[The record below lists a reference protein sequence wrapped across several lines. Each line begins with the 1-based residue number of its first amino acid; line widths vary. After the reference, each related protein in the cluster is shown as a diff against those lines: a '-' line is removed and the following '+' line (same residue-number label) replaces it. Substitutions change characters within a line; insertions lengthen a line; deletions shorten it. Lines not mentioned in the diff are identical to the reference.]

1 MNDLSHERC
10 NGPFANGASSAH
22 EEDVMGEVIVSSIAF
37 GLTDDSLSYDLGA
50 ALEYCTENAA
60 EMPMTDTA
68 DAAAATTLAADR
80 GRRDC
85 RRETILFSK
94 MGLGAG
100 LIFAAYMVTTQILLE
115 SLLRNK
121 KRVLPNVFVGIDR
134 HLTSPVLPQTNG
146 AKEFD
151 LK

>member
-10 NGPFANGASSAH
+10 NGPFDDGASSAH
-22 EEDVMGEVIVSSIAF
+22 EEDVMDEVIVPSIAF
-37 GLTDDSLSYDLGA
+37 GLTDDNLSYDLGA
-50 ALEYCTENAA
+50 TLEYCTENAA

-68 DAAAATTLAADR
+68 DAATATTLAADR
-80 GRRDC
+80 GRRDDC

-121 KRVLPNVFVGIDR
+121 KRVLPNVFVGIDH
-134 HLTSPVLPQTNG
+134 HLLLRRQMID
-146 AKEFD
+146 AAAD
-151 LK
+151 QWC

>member
-10 NGPFANGASSAH
+10 NGPFADGASSAH

-37 GLTDDSLSYDLGA
+37 GLTDDNLSYDLGA

-100 LIFAAYMVTTQILLE
+100 LIFAAY
-115 SLLRNK
+115 
-121 KRVLPNVFVGIDR
+121 G
-134 HLTSPVLPQTNG
+134 HHTNNH
-146 AKEFD
+146 
-151 LK
+151 

>member
-10 NGPFANGASSAH
+10 NGPFADGASSAH

-37 GLTDDSLSYDLGA
+37 GLTDDNLSYDLGA
-50 ALEYCTENAA
+50 TLEYCTENAA

-94 MGLGAG
+94 MGLGWLNLCG
-100 LIFAAYMVTTQILLE
+100 LA
-115 SLLRNK
+115 
-121 KRVLPNVFVGIDR
+121 
-134 HLTSPVLPQTNG
+134 
-146 AKEFD
+146 
-151 LK
+151 